1 MRVFFDVFNCL
12 DVDRDKKKKINLA
25 LHSPHNIVRESRF
38 LNFPVEF
45 GILGF
50 GICNTLNS
58 RNPDPAN
65 DWNPNNPL
73 PLKNNLESAERG
85 IHNPRL
91 FWFQFSYPVASSIA
105 LLYCMYVAALKY
117 IL

>member
-12 DVDRDKKKKINLA
+12 DVDRDKKRKKN
-25 LHSPHNIVRESRF
+25 STGRSTRPIVRKSGFR
-38 LNFPVEF
+38 NFPVEF

-50 GICNTLNS
+50 GICNTPNS

-65 DWNPNNPL
+65 DWNPNNPI
-73 PLKNNLESAERG
+73 PLKEILESAEG
-85 IHNPRL
+85 GVHNPRL
-91 FWFQFSYPVASSIA
+91 SWFQFSYPGESSIA